1 MLTPTNEPHTV
12 LRVLLTV
19 TADPHDADDVAPTEA
34 LLAYVVRGAGK
45 AYAAE
50 IERQMQT
57 DFSARTLVSVHGQ
70 IVEVDE

>member
-1 MLTPTNEPHTV
+1 MINPQNEPHTV

-34 LLAYVVRGAGK
+34 LLAYAVSGSSK
-45 AYAAE
+45 AYATE
-50 IERQMQT
+50 IERVMSS

-70 IVEVDE
+70 IVEVEE